1 MKKILSNIFPYILLL
16 LLIVMWG
23 SSFAALK
30 VSLETIPHLWVMSLR
45 LVIGCLTITTF
56 FLILR
61 KNLPLTLDFW
71 KWSLIIGFLGFSVPF
86 SIISWGTQ
94 FIPSSLVAIL
104 MGANPIITLILAYFF
119 LADNTL
125 TIRMVIGVF
134 LGLLGIILL
143 IGFGNINADLYKAEF
158 IYGQL
163 AVLTGTFSFAL
174 ASILLKNLPQEYSFE
189 RTLGSLI
196 CGSIIGLFLAYFFS
210 NSSLEI
216 HEISIKSAVSLTLLG
231 IFSTGIASV
240 IWFKVI
246 ALKGPVFLALVNYL
260 IPVWALILG
269 IFLLNER
276 INFIVG
282 FGLIFITIG
291 IWLIEKRTK

>member
-30 VSLETIPHLWVMSLR
+30 VSLETIPPLWVMSLR

-125 TIRMVIGVF
+125 TIRMVLGVF

-158 IYGQL
+158 IYGQI

-174 ASILLKNLPQEYSFE
+174 ASILLKNLPQEHSFE

>member
-30 VSLETIPHLWVMSLR
+30 VSLETIPPLWVMSLR

-174 ASILLKNLPQEYSFE
+174 ASILLKNLPQEHSFE

-269 IFLLNER
+269 IFLLNEK
-276 INFIVG
+276 INFIIG

-291 IWLIEKRTK
+291 IWLIEKRV

>member
-30 VSLETIPHLWVMSLR
+30 VSLETIPPLWVMSLR

-61 KNLPLTLDFW
+61 KSLPLTLDFW

-174 ASILLKNLPQEYSFE
+174 ASILLKNLPQEHSFE

-269 IFLLNER
+269 IFLLNEK
-276 INFIVG
+276 INFIIG

-291 IWLIEKRTK
+291 IWLIEKRVE

>member
-30 VSLETIPHLWVMSLR
+30 VSLETIPPLWVMSLR

-61 KNLPLTLDFW
+61 KSLPLTLDFW

-174 ASILLKNLPQEYSFE
+174 ASILLKNLPQEHSFE

-291 IWLIEKRTK
+291 IWLIEKRVE

>member
-30 VSLETIPHLWVMSLR
+30 VSLETIPPLWVMSLR

-104 MGANPIITLILAYFF
+104 MGANPIITIILAYFF

-174 ASILLKNLPQEYSFE
+174 ASILLKNLPQEHSFE

>member
-30 VSLETIPHLWVMSLR
+30 VSLETIPPLWVMSLR

-174 ASILLKNLPQEYSFE
+174 ASILLKNLPQEHSFE

-269 IFLLNER
+269 IFLLNEQ

-282 FGLIFITIG
+282 FGLIFITMG

>member
-16 LLIVMWG
+16 FLIVMWG

-30 VSLETIPHLWVMSLR
+30 VSLETIPPLWVMSLR

-174 ASILLKNLPQEYSFE
+174 ASILLKNLPQEHSFE

>member
-30 VSLETIPHLWVMSLR
+30 VSLETIPPLWVMSLR

-125 TIRMVIGVF
+125 TIRMVLGVF

>member
-16 LLIVMWG
+16 ILIVMWG

-30 VSLETIPHLWVMSLR
+30 VSLETIPPLWVMSLR

-174 ASILLKNLPQEYSFE
+174 ASILLKNLPQEHSFE

>member
-30 VSLETIPHLWVMSLR
+30 VSLETIPPLWVMSLR

-143 IGFGNINADLYKAEF
+143 IGFGNINADLYKEEF

>member
-30 VSLETIPHLWVMSLR
+30 VSLETIPPLWVMSLR

-163 AVLTGTFSFAL
+163 AVLIGTFSFAL
-174 ASILLKNLPQEYSFE
+174 ASILLKNLPQEHSFE

>member
-30 VSLETIPHLWVMSLR
+30 VSLETIPPLWVMSLR
-45 LVIGCLTITTF
+45 LVIGCLTIATF

-174 ASILLKNLPQEYSFE
+174 ASILLKNLPQEHSFE

>member
-30 VSLETIPHLWVMSLR
+30 VSLETIPPLWVMSLR

-174 ASILLKNLPQEYSFE
+174 ASILLKNLPKEHSFE

>member
-16 LLIVMWG
+16 ILIVMWG

-30 VSLETIPHLWVMSLR
+30 VSLETIPPLWVMSLR

-174 ASILLKNLPQEYSFE
+174 ASILLKNLPQEHSFE
-189 RTLGSLI
+189 RTLGSLF

>member
-30 VSLETIPHLWVMSLR
+30 VSLETIPPLWVMSLR

-174 ASILLKNLPQEYSFE
+174 ASILLKNLPQEHSFE

-276 INFIVG
+276 INFVVG
-282 FGLIFITIG
+282 G
-291 IWLIEKRTK
+291 ERYK

>member
-30 VSLETIPHLWVMSLR
+30 VSLETIPPLWVMSLR

-71 KWSLIIGFLGFSVPF
+71 KWSLLIGFLGFSVPF

-174 ASILLKNLPQEYSFE
+174 ASILLKNLPQEHSFE

>member
-30 VSLETIPHLWVMSLR
+30 VSLETIPPLWVMSLR

-104 MGANPIITLILAYFF
+104 MGANPIITIILAYFF

-125 TIRMVIGVF
+125 TIRMVLGVF

-163 AVLTGTFSFAL
+163 AVLIGTFSFAL
-174 ASILLKNLPQEYSFE
+174 ASILLKNLPQEHSFE

>member
-30 VSLETIPHLWVMSLR
+30 VSLETIPPLWVMSLR
-45 LVIGCLTITTF
+45 LVIVCLTITTF

-61 KNLPLTLDFW
+61 KSLPLTLDFW

-174 ASILLKNLPQEYSFE
+174 ASILLKNLPQEHSFE

>member
-30 VSLETIPHLWVMSLR
+30 VSLETIPPLWVMSLR

-61 KNLPLTLDFW
+61 KSLPLTLDFW

-119 LADNTL
+119 LADNIL

>member
-30 VSLETIPHLWVMSLR
+30 VSLETIPPLWVMSLR

-163 AVLTGTFSFAL
+163 AVLTWTFSFAL
-174 ASILLKNLPQEYSFE
+174 ASILLKNLPQEHSFE

>member
-30 VSLETIPHLWVMSLR
+30 VSLETIPPLWVMSLR

-174 ASILLKNLPQEYSFE
+174 ASILLKNLPQEHSFE

-276 INFIVG
+276 INLIVG

>member
-30 VSLETIPHLWVMSLR
+30 VSLETIPPLWVMSLR

-174 ASILLKNLPQEYSFE
+174 ASILLKNLPQEHSFE

>member
-30 VSLETIPHLWVMSLR
+30 VSLETIPPLWVMSLR

-174 ASILLKNLPQEYSFE
+174 ASILLKNLPQEHSFE

-269 IFLLNER
+269 IFLLNEQ

>member
-30 VSLETIPHLWVMSLR
+30 VSLETIPPLWVMSLR

-143 IGFGNINADLYKAEF
+143 IGFGNINADLYRAEF

-174 ASILLKNLPQEYSFE
+174 ASILLKNLPQEHSFE

-216 HEISIKSAVSLTLLG
+216 HEISIKSAVSLTFLG

>member
-30 VSLETIPHLWVMSLR
+30 VSLETIPPLWVMSLR

-174 ASILLKNLPQEYSFE
+174 ASILLKNLPQEHSFE
-189 RTLGSLI
+189 RTLGSLF